1 MTLAAVRS
9 RKKLWKTS
17 LSRSWTSTSASLT
30 TRSPEDPREPD
41 RQGQS
46 ELTARSL
53 GEKTR
58 SEAAADRVQ
67 FEFRDRALEPQQQPA
82 VGRAG
87 IVDAIAIRDEA
98 VPEAADVKE
107 WVPVRAV
114 AGQPRHVERED
125 QADLAQADTRCQF
138 LEALALDGGGAA
150 QAEIGVDDVN
160 VGLAPAEIPGAL
172 HQRVLEAE
180 AFLVADDLGWRRL
193 PDVDDRLARQMRR
206 LDQLGFHGA
215 SPSARRQSGR

>member
-30 TRSPEDPREPD
+30 TRSPETRVSPTGKVRASSP
-41 RQGQS
+41 
-46 ELTARSL
+46 RSL

-67 FEFRDRALEPQQQPA
+67 FEFRGRALEPRQQPA

-98 VPEAADVKE
+98 VAEAAEVKE
-107 WVPVRAV
+107 GVQVRAV
-114 AGQPRHVERED
+114 ARQPRHIERED

-160 VGLAPAEIPGAL
+160 VGRAPAEIPGAL

>member
-30 TRSPEDPREPD
+30 TRSPETRVSPTGKVRASSPRAA
-41 RQGQS
+41 
-46 ELTARSL
+46 LAR
-53 GEKTR
+53 R
-58 SEAAADRVQ
+58 
-67 FEFRDRALEPQQQPA
+67 PA
-82 VGRAG
+82 VRRLR
-87 IVDAIAIRDEA
+87 IV
-98 VPEAADVKE
+98 
-107 WVPVRAV
+107 
-114 AGQPRHVERED
+114 
-125 QADLAQADTRCQF
+125 CSSS
-138 LEALALDGGGAA
+138 
-150 QAEIGVDDVN
+150 AEIGVDDVN

>member
-30 TRSPEDPREPD
+30 TRSPETRMSPTGKVRASSP
-41 RQGQS
+41 
-46 ELTARSL
+46 ARSL

-67 FEFRDRALEPQQQPA
+67 FEFRDRAFEPQQQPA

-125 QADLAQADTRCQF
+125 QADLAQADTRADTRCQF

-150 QAEIGVDDVN
+150 QAEIGVDD
-160 VGLAPAEIPGAL
+160 
-172 HQRVLEAE
+172 
-180 AFLVADDLGWRRL
+180 
-193 PDVDDRLARQMRR
+193 
-206 LDQLGFHGA
+206 
-215 SPSARRQSGR
+215 